1 MKLSTITQMIEAES
15 TGEDYE
21 TDLRSELS
29 IIEQAMENLK
39 ILKTS
44 REEIAKE
51 EGFAIMFTDTENF
64 KPSELAPTK
73 PMYIKLHGQEA
84 FDQVKRN
91 SKPRPVFTWVRD
103 IDPDHFNMNDLVETL
118 NSLTIRK

>member
-1 MKLSTITQMIEAES
+1 MELSTIRKIIEAES

-51 EGFAIMFTDTENF
+51 QGFAIMFADTENF

>member
-15 TGEDYE
+15 NGEDFE

-29 IIEQAMENLK
+29 LIEQAMENLK

-44 REEIAKE
+44 RQEMAKE
-51 EGFAIMFTDTENF
+51 EGFAVMFADTENF
-64 KPSELAPTK
+64 EPSELAPTK

-91 SKPRPVFTWVRD
+91 SKPRPVFTWLRD
-103 IDPDHFNMNDLVETL
+103 IDPDHFGMDKLVQTL

>member
-1 MKLSTITQMIEAES
+1 MELSTIRKIIEAES

-51 EGFAIMFTDTENF
+51 QGFAVMFTDTENF
-64 KPSELAPTK
+64 NPSELAPTK

>member
-1 MKLSTITQMIEAES
+1 MELSTIRKIIEAES

-51 EGFAIMFTDTENF
+51 QGFAIMFADTENF
-64 KPSELAPTK
+64 NPSELAPTK